1 MLLFVKKTDSKTL
14 LYCEQFETTK
24 DGSLVFRILQTR
36 KDSGELRGN
45 KKATEILKG
54 MTQRRKG

>member
-1 MLLFVKKTDSKTL
+1 MLLFVKKTESKTL
-14 LYCEQFETTK
+14 LYCAQFETTK
-24 DGSLVFRILQTR
+24 DGALVFRILQTR

-45 KKATEILKG
+45 KKATELLKG

>member
-1 MLLFVKKTDSKTL
+1 MLLLFEYKTL
-14 LYCEQFETTK
+14 LYCGQFETTK
-24 DGSLVFRILQTR
+24 DGFLVFFILQSR
-36 KDSGELRGN
+36 KDSGELSGN